1 MANTHRGYTLLR
13 GLTLAILVLLGLN
26 GPLAMEASGQQ
37 YARADIEH
45 GLRLYGENCT
55 RCHGPDGDAVTG
67 VNLRAGQFRNA
78 SNDTELTEIIMT
90 GLPGTA
96 MPPGAFSPS
105 ELAGLVAY
113 LRSMSDVDSRGVTL
127 GDAGRGRTLFEG
139 KAECASCH
147 RVNGVGPRAAPDLS
161 RIGALRTAGALEQT
175 LLDPTG
181 SMRPVNRPVR
191 VVTRDGA
198 VITGRRLNEDSY
210 SVQLVADD
218 ARLVSFDKAAVR
230 EYTVLTTSPM
240 PSSADTLSR
249 QELADVVAY
258 LLTLKGLE

>member
-1 MANTHRGYTLLR
+1 MAPKRRSHALTHDI
-13 GLTLAILVLLGLN
+13 AIAVLVLVGLS
-26 GPLAMEASGQQ
+26 GPLATEAWGQE

-55 RCHGPDGDAVTG
+55 RCHGPDGNAVTG

-78 SNDTELTEIIMT
+78 SNDTELIEIIMT
-90 GLPGTA
+90 GIPGTA
-96 MPPGAFSPS
+96 MPAGAFSPS

-113 LRSMSDVDSRGVTL
+113 LRSMSEVDARGVTL

-139 KAECASCH
+139 KAECSGCH
-147 RVNGVGPRAAPDLS
+147 RINGVGPRAAPDLS

-175 LLDPTG
+175 LVDPTG

-198 VITGRRLNEDSY
+198 VVTGRRVNEDSY

-218 ARLVSFDKAAVR
+218 ARLVSFDKAALR

-240 PSSADTLSR
+240 PSATDTLNG

>member
-1 MANTHRGYTLLR
+1 MTHTHRVATLIA
-13 GLTLAILVLLGLN
+13 LAALLLA
-26 GPLAMEASGQQ
+26 GPLAAVSAAQQ

-55 RCHGPDGDAVTG
+55 RCHGPDGGAVTG
-67 VNLRAGQFRNA
+67 VNLRDGQFRNA
-78 SNDTELTEIIMT
+78 SNDTELSEILMI
-90 GLPGTA
+90 GIPGTA
-96 MPPGAFSPS
+96 MPAGAFSPS

-113 LRSMSDVDSRGVTL
+113 LRSMGDVDASGVSL
-127 GDAGRGRTLFEG
+127 GDPGRGRRLFEG
-139 KAECASCH
+139 KGECASCH

-161 RIGALRTAGALEQT
+161 RIGALRTAGALERT

-210 SVQLVADD
+210 SVQLIADD
-218 ARLVSFDKAAVR
+218 ARLVSFDKTDLR

-240 PSSADTLSR
+240 PSSADTLS
-249 QELADVVAY
+249 EEALADVVAY

>member
-1 MANTHRGYTLLR
+1 MACTRRGHTLPHDI
-13 GLTLAILVLLGLN
+13 AVAVLVLVGLS
-26 GPLAMEASGQQ
+26 GPLVAEGWAQQ
-37 YARADIEH
+37 YARADIDH

-90 GLPGTA
+90 GIPGTA
-96 MPPGAFSPS
+96 MPPAAFSPS

-139 KAECASCH
+139 KAECATCH

-161 RIGALRTAGALEQT
+161 RIGALRTAGALEQS

-218 ARLVSFDKAAVR
+218 ARLVSFDKADLR

-240 PSSADTLSR
+240 PSSAEILSE

-258 LLTLKGLE
+258 LVALKGFE

>member
-1 MANTHRGYTLLR
+1 MALTRRGHTLPHDI
-13 GLTLAILVLLGLN
+13 AVAVLVLVGLS
-26 GPLAMEASGQQ
+26 GPLAAEARGQE

-90 GLPGTA
+90 GISGTA

-218 ARLVSFDKAAVR
+218 ARLVSFDKSAVR